1 MLVRTVATPVCLMS
15 WELDSTF
22 ITNRTVKC
30 LSWCVIF
37 LIVNRA
43 LASRRPQRATV
54 GLLVSQFF
62 PLCWCFFITCWL
74 GIIWLKLSSYS
85 LHTKKCTV
93 HVCFSKWGLGG
104 GVLEGLS
111 GCPSIKGSSF
121 IFTIF
126 QSMRNAVCISHWTKT
141 YPKHVNSMSLTTLKR
156 RAMESQNDRFHFVC
170 STFTIKVMSLQGS

>member
-104 GVLEGLS
+104 GGPWGAFRVS
-111 GCPSIKGSSF
+111 QHKGKF
-121 IFTIF
+121 IYFHH
-126 QSMRNAVCISHWTKT
+126 ISVHEERSVHFPLNKNISETCQFYVFDYIEKT
-141 YPKHVNSMSLTTLKR
+141 CNGEP
-156 RAMESQNDRFHFVC
+156 EW
-170 STFTIKVMSLQGS
+170 